1 MKACAASQRIT
12 NADDQQV
19 PFIVGNQEQTAAGN
33 AQSTIKH

>member
-1 MKACAASQRIT
+1 MKASAASQRIT

-19 PFIVGNQEQTAAGN
+19 PFIVGNQEQTGN